1 MGSELLGLPVVVST
15 GRCRAM
21 VVGQQAVLRRTGL
34 GLDVVAVVITFRPYG
49 GGSGEGPV
57 FSLQFAPEE
66 KGRYAIGTHHTIHL
80 SSGGDVEPGNA
91 R

>member
-1 MGSELLGLPVVVST
+1 
-15 GRCRAM
+15 M

-49 GGSGEGPV
+49 GGSGEGPD
-57 FSLQFAPEE
+57 FSLQVPPEAKE
-66 KGRYAIGTHHTIHL
+66 RYAIGTHHTVSL
-80 SSGGDVEPGNA
+80 SPSGDVEPGNA